1 MSTFGRK
8 ALIWWDYEN
17 HSKENAL
24 RYNHTPPE
32 IQLQIL
38 HKWYPIGMKFK
49 NITNLGVMHGYN
61 NIITYEQ
68 NNAGIYLIK
77 YKYTSDIHTYLRS
90 KFNEYTQNPV
100 LTQPEENFLKA
111 LKRQY
116 KIEKLLN

>member
-1 MSTFGRK
+1 MSTFGKK

-17 HSKENAL
+17 HSKECAL

-49 NITNLGVMHGYN
+49 NINNWGIMKGYN
-61 NIITYEQ
+61 TVINYEQ

-77 YKYTSDIHTYLRS
+77 YKSDIHNETYL
-90 KFNEYTQNPV
+90 QNPV
-100 LTQPEENFLKA
+100 LTHPEENFLKA

-116 KIEKLLN
+116 KIEKLFNFGN

>member
-49 NITNLGVMHGYN
+49 NITNWGVMHGYN

-77 YKYTSDIHTYLRS
+77 YKSDIHT
-90 KFNEYTQNPV
+90 NEYTQNPV

-111 LKRQY
+111 LKRKY